1 MKKTCTCIIP
11 FYNEEI
17 GILGVLEKL
26 IQIDLFDKIVVVND
40 GSHDSSPSV
49 VETFIKNNKDKDIS
63 LVSYNKNK
71 GKSHAVAEGLK
82 TVTTEYVFLFD
93 ADLTNIKINEVT
105 SLIES
110 LYNNPEIDMGI
121 LRRIHAKRYIKL
133 LYRELILSGQRMLR
147 ADDLRTIFKEKFE
160 RYQLEVAINTYMQN
174 HKKIVVRYPFSGNNS
189 FKPEKWGFWNGW
201 KRDFFMYKDILGY
214 QGTVNFL
221 KHVFLFNPYNIE
233 KYSKTKKYS
242 KK

>member
-1 MKKTCTCIIP
+1 M
-11 FYNEEI
+11 
-17 GILGVLEKL
+17 
-26 IQIDLFDKIVVVND
+26 
-40 GSHDSSPSV
+40 
-49 VETFIKNNKDKDIS
+49 KNNKDKDIS

-133 LYRELILSGQRMLR
+133 LYRELILS
-147 ADDLRTIFKEKFE
+147 
-160 RYQLEVAINTYMQN
+160 
-174 HKKIVVRYPFSGNNS
+174 
-189 FKPEKWGFWNGW
+189 
-201 KRDFFMYKDILGY
+201 
-214 QGTVNFL
+214 
-221 KHVFLFNPYNIE
+221 
-233 KYSKTKKYS
+233 
-242 KK
+242 